1 MFDIGPGE
9 FFLIALVALIVF
21 GPERLPDI
29 ARKVGGYLSEVRKAA
44 GDLRAGLDEEV
55 RQIQAPL
62 EELKADLT
70 KPVTEIKKTLDETSA
85 TINEQLEELGKA
97 QDGTKSRKRV
107 EWIAPEP
114 STGVKPDEAWQG
126 LEDSAPDGVDPAGD
140 GGPTDQGED
149 GRTPV
154 EEDNRLDEVT
164 AESDV
169 QPDDG
174 DSVEDSH
181 A

>member
-70 KPVTEIKKTLDETSA
+70 KPVTEVKKTLDETSA

-97 QDGTKSRKRV
+97 DGTKNRRRV

-126 LEDSAPDGVDPAGD
+126 LEDSVPDGTDVAGD
-140 GGPTDQGED
+140 GGPSDLSEAGM
-149 GRTPV
+149 TPG
-154 EEDNRLDEVT
+154 EEDSPLDT
-164 AESDV
+164 LRAESDV
-169 QPDDG
+169 QSDEG
-174 DSVEDSH
+174 DSVEDSP

>member
-1 MFDIGPGE
+1 MGAAYHAGEMFDIGPGE

-70 KPVTEIKKTLDETSA
+70 KPVTEIKSTLDETSA
-85 TINEQLEELGKA
+85 TINEQLEELGKTA
-97 QDGTKSRKRV
+97 DGTSSTRRV

-126 LEDSAPDGVDPAGD
+126 MADSVPDGINTSGA
-140 GGPTDQGED
+140 
-149 GRTPV
+149 
-154 EEDNRLDEVT
+154 
-164 AESDV
+164 AESGLHEKGTAGSDH
-169 QPDDG
+169 Q
-174 DSVEDSH
+174 DS
-181 A
+181 